1 MAEHTLVIVES
12 AAKAKTLEKFLGK
25 KYKVKASVG
34 HVRDLPKSK
43 LGIDIENDFEPQYIT
58 IRGKGELL
66 KEIRKEAQ
74 KSKKVLLATDPD
86 REGEAIAWHLQNA
99 IKLPEGS
106 SCRIEFNEITKD
118 AVRQAIKNSRPID
131 MNRVNAQQARRVLD
145 RLVGYNLS
153 PLLWAKV
160 RKGLSA
166 GRVQSVAVRMICERE
181 KEIDA
186 FIPEEYWTLE
196 ALLEK
201 PGEKPVF
208 AARLHKIGDE
218 KASIAN
224 EEEKDKI
231 LKDIENGSFQ
241 VEKIDRREK
250 RKWPNAPFITSTL
263 QQEAARRLNFY
274 SKRTMRV
281 AQELYE
287 GLAIGKQ
294 GTVGLI
300 TYLRTDST
308 RIASVAQEEALAF
321 INEQYGEQ
329 YVPGQPNI
337 YKTKKSAQDAHEAIR
352 PTSVWRTPDSI
363 KEFLTRDQYRLYKLI
378 WERYVASQMTPA
390 IFDTLAV
397 DIHVN
402 EYVFRAS
409 SSVVKFPGYK
419 KVYNDNE
426 EEETKNPM
434 PDLQQGDV
442 LQLVELQPEQHFT
455 QPPPR
460 YTEASL
466 VKLLEEKNIGRPST
480 YAPIIDTILKRN
492 YVVREN
498 RQFIPTE
505 LGFIVVDLL
514 TEYFEDILDV
524 EFTASMEENL
534 DLIEEGQLEWKQ
546 VIRDF
551 YEPFAQDLQRAQ
563 EEIEKIEIKDE
574 EAGRD
579 CPQCGQPLLI
589 KNGRFGKFIACS
601 GFPECRYTE
610 SINEEVG
617 VNCPFCGHPVVALKT
632 KKGRKYYGCKH
643 YPECNFR
650 SWNMPTGE
658 RCPVCNDA
666 MVEKK
671 SRNKEPVV
679 ICQNP
684 ECKHLKETSEA
695 L

>member
-250 RKWPNAPFITSTL
+250 RKCPNAPIITTTK

-466 VKLLEEKNIGRPST
+466 VKLLEEKHRPAQHLCSD
-480 YAPIIDTILKRN
+480 YR
-492 YVVREN
+492 YH
-498 RQFIPTE
+498 
-505 LGFIVVDLL
+505 
-514 TEYFEDILDV
+514 FE
-524 EFTASMEENL
+524 A
-534 DLIEEGQLEWKQ
+534 
-546 VIRDF
+546 
-551 YEPFAQDLQRAQ
+551 
-563 EEIEKIEIKDE
+563 
-574 EAGRD
+574 
-579 CPQCGQPLLI
+579 
-589 KNGRFGKFIACS
+589 
-601 GFPECRYTE
+601 
-610 SINEEVG
+610 
-617 VNCPFCGHPVVALKT
+617 
-632 KKGRKYYGCKH
+632 
-643 YPECNFR
+643 
-650 SWNMPTGE
+650 
-658 RCPVCNDA
+658 
-666 MVEKK
+666 
-671 SRNKEPVV
+671 
-679 ICQNP
+679 
-684 ECKHLKETSEA
+684 
-695 L
+695 